1 MRVGIELRQIVPP
14 RSGGL
19 VPYLEGV
26 LRALFDLDREDQ
38 FFVYHVAEGYRLP
51 GPVPAHVRAIALPA
65 ENFWQE
71 LDGMA
76 ARDRLDVLFRTFP
89 WHEPIAF
96 PAARQIVLVP
106 DLQHE
111 ELPSLF
117 APEVLAQ
124 RRAAF
129 ATAIGSAGAI
139 AVLSQHGRQSVLKYH
154 PHLHE
159 IVVMPPAVALA
170 VGAGDEPAAAEVS
183 LLPTQPFFLYP
194 ANLWPHKNHL
204 RLFAALARYLEH
216 HEPIAL
222 VLTGDP
228 ARWDELERACGSLP
242 VLHLGFV
249 SPQLLATA
257 YRRAHALA
265 YFSLY
270 EGFGMPLLEAFRADL
285 PVICSNTTSLPE
297 VGGDAVLTCDPD
309 DTAAMAALM
318 ARVGEPELRAQMIR
332 RGRERLT
339 HYDWQR
345 SAETLRRACVKLC
358 QAPLQHETA
367 LATLATWSERY
378 SALAVQRADQ
388 EQELE
393 ARLRLI
399 HELED
404 NAREQRLAMEQ
415 LTETLQ
421 ESEADRKARLEL
433 IQMLDATARERL
445 EVIEK
450 LDAELRR
457 QRAALDELQQAL
469 QQSQSQMLEL
479 ERAVESLTHLA
490 QSQHAILERLPVR
503 VLRRL
508 KIV

>member
-1 MRVGIELRQIVPP
+1 
-14 RSGGL
+14 
-19 VPYLEGV
+19 
-26 LRALFDLDREDQ
+26 
-38 FFVYHVAEGYRLP
+38 
-51 GPVPAHVRAIALPA
+51 
-65 ENFWQE
+65 
-71 LDGMA
+71 
-76 ARDRLDVLFRTFP
+76 
-89 WHEPIAF
+89 
-96 PAARQIVLVP
+96 
-106 DLQHE
+106 
-111 ELPSLF
+111 
-117 APEVLAQ
+117 
-124 RRAAF
+124 
-129 ATAIGSAGAI
+129 
-139 AVLSQHGRQSVLKYH
+139 
-154 PHLHE
+154 
-159 IVVMPPAVALA
+159 
-170 VGAGDEPAAAEVS
+170 
-183 LLPTQPFFLYP
+183 
-194 ANLWPHKNHL
+194 
-204 RLFAALARYLEH
+204 
-216 HEPIAL
+216 

-228 ARWDELERACGSLP
+228 ARWDELGRACGSLP

-285 PVICSNTTSLPE
+285 PVICSNTSSLPE

-309 DTAAMAALM
+309 DAAAMAALM

-388 EQELE
+388 DAHVARLMQELE
-393 ARLRLI
+393 ARLGLI
-399 HELED
+399 KELD
-404 NAREQRLAMEQ
+404 GNAREQRAAVDK
-415 LTETLQ
+415 LTEALR

-433 IQMLDATARERL
+433 IQQLDATARERL
-445 EVIEK
+445 DVIEK
-450 LDAELRR
+450 LDAELRQ
-457 QRAALDELQQAL
+457 QRAALEDLQQVL
-469 QQSQSQMLEL
+469 QQSQSQVREL
-479 ERAVESLTHLA
+479 ESAVESLTDLT
-490 QSQHAILERLPVR
+490 QTQRAILERFPVR